1 MPPFLYIVRDSEFLV
16 CELGTKMLIQV
27 NVLHLEM
34 AINNNAKKKNNPIL
48 ASSKE
53 KENFESSLH
62 FRLKKY
68 FSEGKDFKQ
77 HASSNLNLRLLKK
90 FFV

>member
-1 MPPFLYIVRDSEFLV
+1 MLPFLYIVRDSEFLV
-16 CELGTKMLIQV
+16 CELGIKMLIQV

-34 AINNNAKKKNNPIL
+34 AINTNAEKKNPIL

-62 FRLKKY
+62 FRLKKF

-77 HASSNLNLRLLKK
+77 HASSNLNLRLLEK